1 MFADGG
7 DGSAA
12 GTATGTGGTSESADS
27 GIANRKGDLSN
38 VIYGKASEEPT
49 EVKTTS
55 SKESKTQA
63 FENLIKGEY
72 KEEFAKRTQGIID
85 ERFKKTKGMEETLTS
100 HESILG
106 MLAEKYGVKD
116 ASDVKALAKALEE
129 DESFY
134 ENEALEKG
142 LTVDQLKEMKR
153 LERENKAFKEAKALE
168 EQREN
173 SQKIYAKWVE
183 DGNALAEKY
192 GITDFNLEAECQNP
206 DFTSLLANGISL
218 EAAYKAVH
226 IDEMMGGAMAKT
238 AETVR
243 RQVANNVTNR
253 QSRPSENGVMT
264 NNNAI
269 FKTDVS
275 KLTKADR
282 DEIDR
287 RVARG
292 EVITF

>member
-7 DGSAA
+7 DG
-12 GTATGTGGTSESADS
+12 TGTGTAAASGASESAES
-27 GIANRKGDLSN
+27 GVANRKGNLSN
-38 VIYGKASEEPT
+38 VIYGKASEEPQ
-49 EVKTTS
+49 EVKTTTPT
-55 SKESKTQA
+55 ESKTQA

-85 ERFKKTKGMEETLTS
+85 ERFKKTKGMEETLKS
-100 HESILG
+100 HDAILG

-116 ASDVKALAKALEE
+116 ASDVKALSKALEE

-134 ENEALEKG
+134 EREALEKG
-142 LTVDQLKEMKR
+142 LSVEQLKEMKR
-153 LERENKAFKEAKALE
+153 LERENAQFKAAKEAEERKAQSDQIYSRWLE
-168 EQREN
+168 E
-173 SQKIYAKWVE
+173 
-183 DGNALAEKY
+183 GNALAQKY
-192 GITDFNLEAECQNP
+192 GLSDFSLEVEAQNP
-206 DFTSLLANGISL
+206 DFTELLKHGVSV
-218 EAAYKAVH
+218 EAAYMAVH
-226 IDEMMGGAMAKT
+226 MDDMLGGAMAKT

-243 RQVANNVTNR
+243 QQVANNVTNR
-253 QSRPSENGVMT
+253 QARPSENGVMAH
-264 NNNAI
+264 NNAI